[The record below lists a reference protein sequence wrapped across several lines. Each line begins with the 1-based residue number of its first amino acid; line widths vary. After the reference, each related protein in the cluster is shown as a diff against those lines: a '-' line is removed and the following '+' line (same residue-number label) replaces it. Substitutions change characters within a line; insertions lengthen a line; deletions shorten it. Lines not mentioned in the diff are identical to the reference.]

1 MRGEKFKDDNGD
13 WHYTNTQGVTKKLLY
28 NRSFNQT
35 KAP

>member
-28 NRSFNQT
+28 NPESLEG
-35 KAP
+35 PI